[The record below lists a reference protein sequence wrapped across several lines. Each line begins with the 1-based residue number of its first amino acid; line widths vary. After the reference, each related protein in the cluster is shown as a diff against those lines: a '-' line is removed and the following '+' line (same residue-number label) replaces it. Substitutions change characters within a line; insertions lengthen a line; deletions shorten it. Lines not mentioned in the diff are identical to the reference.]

1 MTEKDLGVDA
11 RKLLETLKGEHKIKT
26 IESLV
31 GEYIHPCSPD
41 SDAREK
47 LPKEWVSVETVTAHL
62 QKILAEKTV
71 AEEKNVEYAKLVA
84 AQAKEYAEKNIAFHT
99 NQEVKEQALR
109 KLLKYRPA
117 YLKSYDDRCS
127 KQHLLQLL
135 NFFEDLAKQLEKVF
149 DESC

>member
-47 LPKEWVSVETVTAHL
+47 LPKEWVSVETVTAL
-62 QKILAEKTV
+62 LVELFREKV
-71 AEEKNVEYAKLVA
+71 MVS
-84 AQAKEYAEKNIAFHT
+84 
-99 NQEVKEQALR
+99 R
-109 KLLKYRPA
+109 
-117 YLKSYDDRCS
+117 
-127 KQHLLQLL
+127 
-135 NFFEDLAKQLEKVF
+135 KQLEEKIEFAKSVLKNKSYADGENGKHF
-149 DESC
+149 WNGRLFLMEELLDSSRSVKGE